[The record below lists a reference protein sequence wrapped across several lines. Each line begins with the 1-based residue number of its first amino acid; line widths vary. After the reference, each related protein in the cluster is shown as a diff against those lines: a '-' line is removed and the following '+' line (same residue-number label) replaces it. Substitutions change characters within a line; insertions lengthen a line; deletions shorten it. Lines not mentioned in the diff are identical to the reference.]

1 MATTTPMAINGG
13 LKSIG
18 SLDGDGDWLTRV
30 GVVKVEE
37 GEGEGEGDGVGPHW
51 NWKGYAGE
59 SAGEAI
65 ITVDGS

>member
-37 GEGEGEGDGVGPHW
+37 GDGVGPHW

-59 SAGEAI
+59 SAGESI
-65 ITVDGS
+65 ITVDGSCVK